1 MLRKLRFLAFSRLRS
16 KMATKKEVAED
27 VWTEKYRPLTL
38 EEVAGQEFIVKSL
51 KSFVKNKSLQ
61 HLLFVGPAGTGKTTC
76 ALAIARELFGE
87 NWRQNILE
95 LNASDERGIDVIR
108 NKVKDFARTKSL
120 GNVPFK
126 IIYLDESDALTQE
139 AQQAL
144 RRTMEDY
151 TATCRFILSANYGSK
166 IIDPIQSRCALF
178 RFSPLNDKDISERL
192 HMVAKKENIHLEAS
206 GEKAILEIAQGDLRT
221 AINLM
226 QAAASTTNKISEE
239 EVYKVSSKAKPKQ
252 IEEIVELA
260 LKGKFVDARVKL
272 NTIMI
277 EQGLAGEDVIR
288 QIHSVVMNNELGIS
302 EEKLT
307 ELIDKIGEYDFRV
320 IEGSDDRIQLDA
332 LLAQLYLIGKKK

>member
-1 MLRKLRFLAFSRLRS
+1 
-16 KMATKKEVAED
+16 MATKKEVVED

-38 EEVAGQEFIVKSL
+38 DEVSGQELIVKSL

-76 ALAIARELFGE
+76 AIAVARELFGE

-108 NKVKDFARTKSL
+108 NKVKTFARTKAF
-120 GNVPFK
+120 GDVPFK
-126 IIYLDESDALTQE
+126 LIYLDESDALTQE

-151 TATCRFILSANYGSK
+151 TGTCRFVLSANYGSK
-166 IIDPIQSRCALF
+166 IISPIQSRCALF
-178 RFSPLNDKDISERL
+178 RFAPLTEKDVGERL
-192 HMVAKKENIHLEAS
+192 KMIAKKENIHLEQG
-206 GEKAILEIAQGDLRT
+206 GEKAILEIAKGDLRT
-221 AINLM
+221 AINLL
-226 QAAASTTNKISEE
+226 QASASTANKISED
-239 EVYKVSSKAKPKQ
+239 EVYNVSSKAKPKQ
-252 IEEIVELA
+252 IQEVVELA
-260 LKGKFVDARVKL
+260 LSGKFVDARSRL

-277 EQGLAGEDVIR
+277 EQGLAGEEVIR
-288 QIHSVVMNNELGIS
+288 QVHSIVMNTNLGIS

-307 ELIDKIGEYDFRV
+307 ELIDKIGEYSFRI

-332 LLAQLYLIGKKK
+332 LLAQIYLIGKKK

>member
-1 MLRKLRFLAFSRLRS
+1 
-16 KMATKKEVAED
+16 MATKKEVVED

-38 EEVAGQEFIVKSL
+38 DEVSGQELIVKSL

-76 ALAIARELFGE
+76 AIAVARELFGE

-108 NKVKDFARTKSL
+108 NKVKTFARTKAF
-120 GNVPFK
+120 GDVPFK
-126 IIYLDESDALTQE
+126 LIYLDESDALTQE

-151 TATCRFILSANYGSK
+151 TGTCRFVLSANYGSK
-166 IIDPIQSRCALF
+166 IISPIQSRCALF
-178 RFSPLNDKDISERL
+178 RFAPLTEKDVGERL
-192 HMVAKKENIHLEAS
+192 KMIAKKENIHLEQG
-206 GEKAILEIAQGDLRT
+206 GEKAILEIAKGDLRT
-221 AINLM
+221 AINLL
-226 QAAASTTNKISEE
+226 QASASTANKISED
-239 EVYKVSSKAKPKQ
+239 EVYNVSSKAKPKQ
-252 IEEIVELA
+252 IQEVVELA
-260 LKGKFVDARVKL
+260 LSGKFVDARSRL

-277 EQGLAGEDVIR
+277 EQGLAGEEVIR
-288 QIHSVVMNNELGIS
+288 QVHSIVMNTNLGIS

-332 LLAQLYLIGKKK
+332 LLAQIYLIGKKK